1 MMVKIGVLG
10 RTAPV
15 WGLPADTGMQAQE
28 FLSAF
33 SSSEPL
39 LTSLLSP
46 CRSVF
51 LFNNVVTLGCGDH
64 LLVIN
69 VGQTRELPDRGSVT
83 AELISMNDLWNV
95 IFTQQSGQE
104 GLRGRSVAVP
114 LKEKIEHEPM
124 LVDRPPQPMP
134 DAIHARADLVEGP
147 P

>member
-1 MMVKIGVLG
+1 MVEIGD
-10 RTAPV
+10 P
-15 WGLPADTGMQAQE
+15 GMQAQE

-33 SSSEPL
+33 ASFKSL

-51 LFNNVVTLGCGDH
+51 LFDNIVTLGCGDH

-69 VGQTRELPDRGSVT
+69 VGQTRDLPDRGSI
-83 AELISMNDLWNV
+83 ALKLIGMNDLWDV
-95 IFTQQSGQE
+95 IFTQQSDQE
-104 GLRGRSVAVP
+104 GFRGRSVAVP
-114 LKEKIEHEPM
+114 LKENIEHEPM

-134 DAIHARADLVEGP
+134 DAIHARADLVEVP